1 MIIPSSAI
9 LHGCFGR
16 LGDAS
21 IDPDFH
27 SSKWTLVRNNKM
39 KGDKDRKKSKF
50 DFGTHSFKTVPGTV
64 NFVVASEGY
73 NLTYPMKNENVAF
86 ASDLQQ
92 YAEKNARKPK
102 QIKQLSKKAFEKVL
116 SNIKLQDEKLAV
128 INRSIDKA
136 IEEELA
142 QEIKV
147 NKLQ

>member
-1 MIIPSSAI
+1 MTIPSSAI

-27 SSKWTLVRNNKM
+27 SSEWTLVRNNRM
-39 KGDKDRKKSKF
+39 KGDKDRKISKF
-50 DFGTHSFKTVPGTV
+50 DFGTHSETV
-64 NFVVASEGY
+64 NFVVASEGN
-73 NLTYPMKNENVAF
+73 NLTYPMKNENVSF
-86 ASDLQQ
+86 ASDLKR

-128 INRSIDKA
+128 INRSIATNLKA

-142 QEIKV
+142 QGIKV

>member
-64 NFVVASEGY
+64 NFEVTPEGN
-73 NLTYPMKNENVAF
+73 NLTNPMKNENVAIT
-86 ASDLQQ
+86 SDF
-92 YAEKNARKPK
+92 K
-102 QIKQLSKKAFEKVL
+102 
-116 SNIKLQDEKLAV
+116 
-128 INRSIDKA
+128 
-136 IEEELA
+136 
-142 QEIKV
+142 
-147 NKLQ
+147 